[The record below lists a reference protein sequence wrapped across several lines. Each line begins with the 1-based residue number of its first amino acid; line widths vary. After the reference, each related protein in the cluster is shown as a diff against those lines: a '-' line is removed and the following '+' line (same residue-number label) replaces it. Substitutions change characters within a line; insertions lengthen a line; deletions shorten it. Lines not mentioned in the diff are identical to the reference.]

1 MSRGT
6 TFGTSTR
13 SRCAVAA
20 VVAVAATLVPPG
32 PAHAAYRHRAE
43 SAYDTTSSKSVTATC
58 GSDEV
63 LIGAGGRIRNG
74 NGGVR
79 LDAIVPGTTS
89 VVVRGEAYP
98 GHAEPWSVIAAAI
111 CAPDNGATRVVE
123 VSPTGSVT
131 ASCPADLVVSGAGF
145 DLPAGVPLAGLVP
158 DADGASVTVRT
169 ALHLIGTSPVAYAV
183 CVEGNRASWG
193 GVGAR
198 YKRFAATS
206 SIGTASPRTVTV
218 QREWAWE
225 VPSMSGVGGEVT
237 VLPAPGSFPIPRSDI
252 FIDAMM
258 PSDDGTQV
266 TVVAV
271 QRPAT
276 VAVRSGPGGGPAR
289 TSTVD
294 NELLSVPRYPTDH
307 DDPMWSVTGY
317 STDHD
322 IY

>member
-6 TFGTSTR
+6 TFGTSIR
-13 SRCAVAA
+13 SRCAVAAAAA
-20 VVAVAATLVPPG
+20 VVAVAATLVLPG
-32 PAHAAYRHRAE
+32 AAHAAYRHRAE
-43 SAYDTTSSKSVTATC
+43 STYDTTSPKSVTATC

-79 LDAIVPGTTS
+79 LAAIVPGATS

-98 GHAEPWSVIAAAI
+98 DHVEPWSVIAAAI
-111 CAPDNGATRVVE
+111 CESDDGTTRVVQ
-123 VSPTGSVT
+123 VSPAGSRT
-131 ASCPADLVVSGAGF
+131 ASCPADLVLSGTGF

-169 ALHLIGTSPVAYAV
+169 AFHLIGASPVAYAV
-183 CVEGNRASWG
+183 CVEGSRASWEDS
-193 GVGAR
+193 GVFR
-198 YKRFAATS
+198 YKRFATTS
-206 SIGTASPRTVTV
+206 PAGTSSPRTVTV
-218 QREWAWE
+218 QREWEWE
-225 VPSMSGVGGEVT
+225 FPSLSGVGGEIT
-237 VLPAPGSFPIPRSDI
+237 VLPDPSDPFPTPASDI

-258 PSDDGTQV
+258 PNDDGTRA

-271 QRPAT
+271 QRAGT
-276 VAVRSGPGGGPAR
+276 EAGRSAQGRAPGGV
-289 TSTVD
+289 ST
-294 NELLSVPRYPTDH
+294 
-307 DDPMWSVTGY
+307 DDDKMWMVTGY